1 MALPGDTHRHQ
12 GNRRKLVAE
21 LKEKGITD
29 VAVLTAI
36 GNVPRHLFL
45 NSAFDTHAY
54 EDRPFSIGAGQTI
67 SQPFTV
73 ARQSE
78 LLEVRKGMRVL
89 EVGTGSGYQAAVLH
103 ELGVKVFSVERIKE
117 LYDRTRLLLKSLGY
131 NVKTFFGDGNLG
143 VPSYAP
149 YDRIIITAGA
159 PIVPEGLLGQ
169 LKEGGI
175 MVIPLTV
182 GDVEIMK
189 TITKLP
195 DGKLEVK
202 EHGTFRFVPLLDDK
216 G

>member
-1 MALPGDTHRHQ
+1 M
-12 GNRRKLVAE
+12 AE

-29 VAVLTAI
+29 AGVLAAI
-36 GNVPRHLFL
+36 GRVPRHLFL
-45 NSAFDTHAY
+45 NSAFDAHAY
-54 EDRPFSIGAGQTI
+54 DDRPFSIGAGQTI
-67 SQPFTV
+67 SQPYTV
-73 ARQSE
+73 AVQSE
-78 LLEVRKGMRVL
+78 LLKIQKGMKVL
-89 EVGTGSGYQAAVLH
+89 EVGTGSGFQAAVLY
-103 ELGVKVFSVERIKE
+103 ELGAKVFSVERIKE
-117 LYDRTRLLLKSLGY
+117 LYDRTRVHLKALGY
-131 NVKTFFGDGNLG
+131 NVKTFFGDGNVG

-175 MVIPLTV
+175 MVIPLSK

-195 DGKLEVK
+195 DGKLDVK
-202 EHGTFRFVPLLDDK
+202 EHGTFRFVPMLEDK

>member
-29 VAVLTAI
+29 AAVLTAI

-78 LLEVRKGMRVL
+78 LLGVRKGMKVL

-117 LYDRTRLLLKSLGY
+117 LYDRTRVLLKSLGY

-202 EHGTFRFVPLLDDK
+202 EHGTFRFVPLLEDK

>member
-45 NSAFDTHAY
+45 NSAFDAHAY
-54 EDRPFSIGAGQTI
+54 DDRPFSIGAGQTI

-78 LLEVRKGMRVL
+78 LLEVKKGMRVL

-159 PIVPEGLLGQ
+159 PIVPKGLLGQ

-195 DGKLEVK
+195 DGKLDVK
-202 EHGTFRFVPLLDDK
+202 EHGTFRFVPLLEDK

>member
-1 MALPGDTHRHQ
+1 MALKGDTPRHQ
-12 GNRRKLVAE
+12 GSRRKLVAE

-29 VAVLTAI
+29 AAVLAAI
-36 GNVPRHLFL
+36 GRVPRHLFL
-45 NSAFDTHAY
+45 NSAFDAHAY
-54 EDRPFSIGAGQTI
+54 DDRPFSIGAGQTI
-67 SQPFTV
+67 SQPYTV
-73 ARQSE
+73 AVQSE
-78 LLEVRKGMRVL
+78 LLKIQKGMKVL
-89 EVGTGSGYQAAVLH
+89 EVGTGSGFQAAVLY
-103 ELGVKVFSVERIKE
+103 ELGAKVFSVERIKE
-117 LYDRTRLLLKSLGY
+117 LYDRTRVHLKSLGY
-131 NVKTFFGDGNLG
+131 NVKTFFGDGNVG

-175 MVIPLTV
+175 MVIPLSK

-202 EHGTFRFVPLLDDK
+202 EHGTFRFVPMLEDK

>member
-1 MALPGDTHRHQ
+1 MAIKGDTPRHQ
-12 GNRRKLVAE
+12 GSRRRLVAE
-21 LKEKGITD
+21 LKEKGISD
-29 VAVLTAI
+29 ASVLAAI
-36 GNVPRHLFL
+36 GKVPRHLFL
-45 NSAFDTHAY
+45 NSAFDAHAY
-54 EDRPFSIGAGQTI
+54 DDRPFSIGAGQTI

-78 LLEVRKGMRVL
+78 LLSVGKGMKVL
-89 EVGTGSGYQAAVLH
+89 EVGTGSGFQAAVLH
-103 ELGVKVFSVERIKE
+103 EMGAKVFSVERIKE
-117 LYDRTRLLLKSLGY
+117 LYDRTRVLLKSMGY

-143 VPSYAP
+143 IPSFAP

-175 MVIPLTV
+175 MVIPLTQ

-195 DGKLEVK
+195 EGKLEVR
-202 EHGTFRFVPLLDDK
+202 EHGTFRFVPLLEDK

>member
-1 MALPGDTHRHQ
+1 MALPGDTPRHQ
-12 GNRRKLVAE
+12 GSRRKLVAE
-21 LKEKGITD
+21 LKEKGIAD
-29 VAVLTAI
+29 AAVLEAI
-36 GNVPRHLFL
+36 GRVPRHLFL

-54 EDRPFSIGAGQTI
+54 DDRPFSIGAGQTI

-73 ARQSE
+73 AVQSE
-78 LLEVRKGMRVL
+78 LLKIQKGMKVL
-89 EVGTGSGYQAAVLH
+89 EVGTGSGFQAAVLY
-103 ELGVKVFSVERIKE
+103 EMGAKVFSVERIKE
-117 LYDRTRLLLKSLGY
+117 LYDRTRMLLKSLGY
-131 NVKTFFGDGNLG
+131 NVKTFFGDGNVG

-175 MVIPLTV
+175 MVIPLSV

-195 DGKLEVK
+195 DGKLDVK
-202 EHGTFRFVPLLDDK
+202 EHGTFRFVPMLEDK

>member
-54 EDRPFSIGAGQTI
+54 DDRPFSIGAGQTI

-78 LLEVRKGMRVL
+78 LLEVRKGMKVL

-117 LYDRTRLLLKSLGY
+117 LYDRTRVLLKSLGY

-195 DGKLEVK
+195 DGRLEVK
-202 EHGTFRFVPLLDDK
+202 EHGTFRFVPLLEDK

>member
-29 VAVLTAI
+29 AAVLTAI

-54 EDRPFSIGAGQTI
+54 DDRPFSIGAGQTI

-78 LLEVRKGMRVL
+78 LLEVKKGMRVL

-117 LYDRTRLLLKSLGY
+117 LYDRTRVLLKSLGY

-175 MVIPLTV
+175 MVIPLSV

-189 TITKLP
+189 TITKGP
-195 DGKLEVK
+195 DGRLEVK
-202 EHGTFRFVPLLDDK
+202 EHGTFRFVPLLEDK

>member
-1 MALPGDTHRHQ
+1 MALKGDTPRHQ
-12 GNRRKLVAE
+12 GSRRKLVAE

-29 VAVLTAI
+29 AGVLAAI
-36 GNVPRHLFL
+36 GRVPRHLFL
-45 NSAFDTHAY
+45 NSAFDAHAY
-54 EDRPFSIGAGQTI
+54 DDRPFSIGAGQTI
-67 SQPFTV
+67 SQPYTV
-73 ARQSE
+73 AVQSE
-78 LLEVRKGMRVL
+78 LLKIQKGMKVL
-89 EVGTGSGYQAAVLH
+89 EVGTGSGFQAAVLY
-103 ELGVKVFSVERIKE
+103 ELGAKVFSVERIKE
-117 LYDRTRLLLKSLGY
+117 LYDRTRVHLKALGY
-131 NVKTFFGDGNLG
+131 NVKTFFGDGNVG

-175 MVIPLTV
+175 MVIPLSK

-195 DGKLEVK
+195 DGKLDVK
-202 EHGTFRFVPLLDDK
+202 EHGTFRFVPMLEDK